1 VTAWQTLLTYGTSV
15 LFGIITNFF
24 IAAFYAG
31 RYKERVERLTKEIN
45 NYESRLQRLEQA
57 FSALTG
63 QAGGIT
69 YRQRGNT
76 TKEG

>member
-1 VTAWQTLLTYGTSV
+1 MTPWTEALLFASTVV
-15 LFGIITNFF
+15 LGIVTNFF
-24 IAAFYAG
+24 IASFYAG
-31 RYKERVERLTKEIN
+31 KYKERVERLTKEIN

-76 TKEG
+76 D